1 MVVVLDWFMRLN
13 GVNLVGDSG
22 GSDKLGRE
30 LEENGVG
37 EWSFRLFV
45 AGTQSGSMRVYQ
57 HW

>member
-1 MVVVLDWFMRLN
+1 MRLN